1 MILSLVIAFWS
12 CDQELNP
19 GFDQSDYEPIV
30 SPESVHTLKTL
41 ASGEHLILSETSIED
56 LVFEWEATPPAGN
69 TVFRYEVLFDT
80 EDGDFSQPIA
90 KYQSDNFSLDTKL
103 SLADA
108 EVNWIGKQAGYKCNS
123 VGLIRWK
130 VLTYCGLDD
139 ALSSL
144 EGRFTVLMLDGID
157 NVPRSED
164 HVYITGEATE
174 DGGDFTIAQEMV
186 ELAEGKYEAYL
197 KLQQG
202 KNYVFSSTIGDESYV
217 YYYSQDKLRQRLET
231 ESNEN
236 THELPDG
243 IYRVT
248 IDFNSREMKIVEVT
262 KVYLYCIAGSYSEE
276 FNYVSKGI
284 WGLKNYT
291 AHKRKESWAGDGETR
306 YHFRMEIK
314 NVAGTTTIDNFGH
327 SGKDVAS
334 PKQNDNGSFSDESYF
349 DLYTMAGSWDYS
361 FRYSDD
367 LLKWGK
373 LANNKWEATVKTD
386 VRLYFNNQ
394 FGKYTHRWTV
404 SENQ

>member
-1 MILSLVIAFWS
+1 MIISLVISFWS

-19 GFDQSDYEPIV
+19 GFDQSEYEPIV

-41 ASGEHLILSETSIED
+41 ASGEHLILSEISVED
-56 LVFEWEATPPAGN
+56 RVFEWEATPSAGN

-80 EDGDFSQPIA
+80 EDGDFSKPII
-90 KYQSDNFSLDTKL
+90 KHQSDSFALDTKL
-103 SLADA
+103 TLTDA
-108 EVNWIGKQAGYKCNS
+108 EINWIGKQAGYNCNS
-123 VGLIRWK
+123 VGVIRWK

-144 EGRFTVLMLDGID
+144 EGRFSVLMLDGID
-157 NVPRSED
+157 NIPSSAD
-164 HVYITGEATE
+164 HVYITGAATE
-174 DGGDFTIAQEMV
+174 DKGDFTYAQEMI

-197 KLQQG
+197 KLEQG
-202 KNYVFSSTIGDESYV
+202 ENYIFTSVIEDESYV
-217 YYYSQDKLRQRLET
+217 YYYSQDQLRQRLAT

-236 THELPDG
+236 IHELPSG

-276 FNYVSKGI
+276 FAYASKGVWEVKDYI
-284 WGLKNYT
+284 

-306 YHFRMEIK
+306 HHFRMELK
-314 NVAGTTTIDNFGH
+314 DAAGTTTRENWGH

-334 PKQNDNGSFSDESYF
+334 PGIDDEGNFTDESYF
-349 DLYTMAGSWDYS
+349 DLYTMEGSWDYS
-361 FRYSDD
+361 FRYSGE
-367 LLKWGK
+367 LLKWGD
-373 LANNKWEATVKTD
+373 LANDKWEATVKTD
-386 VRLYFNNQ
+386 VRLYFNNE